1 MAEDEK
7 KISEYNADSVTSEM
21 ESEKDKI
28 QKNIDKYQA
37 MIEFK
42 NSN

>member
-1 MAEDEK
+1 M
-7 KISEYNADSVTSEM
+7 KISKYNSDLNASEI
-21 ESEKDKI
+21 EIDKDLI